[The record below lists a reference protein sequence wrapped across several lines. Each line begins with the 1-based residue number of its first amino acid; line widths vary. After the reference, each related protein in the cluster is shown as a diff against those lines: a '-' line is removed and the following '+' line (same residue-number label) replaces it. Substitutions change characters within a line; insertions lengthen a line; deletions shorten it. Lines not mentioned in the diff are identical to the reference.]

1 MTLTIDLRP
10 EVEATLTRRAAD
22 RGLSLREY
30 VRSLLEADVEAP
42 VRKPRLS
49 KEERLAIWRDF
60 AKDLPHSE
68 PLSDEAISRESL
80 YAERG

>member
-10 EVEATLTRRAAD
+10 EIEATLTRRAAD
-22 RGLSLREY
+22 RGLSLRDY
-30 VRSLLEADVEAP
+30 VCGLLEADVEAS
-42 VRKPRLS
+42 VKKPRPT

-60 AKDLPHSE
+60 AKGLPHSE